1 MIIDY
6 TITIG
11 NLIEIASI
19 LGGGVLV
26 MLTMRSDIAVLQ
38 KEDEVIRTDIQGI
51 QDEIKQ
57 IGDVLIT
64 QADQS
69 RRILHLEEEM
79 RDLRHGRGFILST
92 ANQGSDGEYP

>member
-1 MIIDY
+1 MVIDY
-6 TITIG
+6 TISIG
-11 NLIEIASI
+11 NLIEIASV

-26 MLTMRSDIAVLQ
+26 LLTMRADIAVL
-38 KEDEVIRTDIQGI
+38 KKDDEAIRVDVKGI

-57 IGDVLIT
+57 IGSVLIT

-79 RDLRHGRGFILST
+79 RDLRHGRGFIRPAIT
-92 ANQGSDGEYP
+92 PAID